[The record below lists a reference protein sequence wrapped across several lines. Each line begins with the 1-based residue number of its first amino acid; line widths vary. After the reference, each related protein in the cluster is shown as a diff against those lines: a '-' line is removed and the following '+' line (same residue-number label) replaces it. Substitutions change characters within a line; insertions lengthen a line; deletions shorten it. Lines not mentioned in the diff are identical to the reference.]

1 MDEFAPIFEHGLTTE
16 VFIVSTLMLVPI
28 LAFWTLLASSGRVA
42 LKPLMLKAGMAFVA
56 LAIGATA
63 IQAWQG
69 QTRALASV
77 STIAE
82 GNMSDFIRE
91 LHNSPLAHGL
101 PVQTV
106 ENYN

>member
-1 MDEFAPIFEHGLTTE
+1 MDEFTPIFEHGLTTE
-16 VFIVSTLMLVPI
+16 VFIVSTLMLMPI
-28 LAFWTLLASSGRVA
+28 LAFWALLAGSGRVA
-42 LKPLMLKAGMAFVA
+42 LKPLMLKAGMAVVA

-63 IQAWQG
+63 IEAWQG
-69 QTRALASV
+69 QTHALAGI

-82 GNMSDFIRE
+82 GGMSSFIRE
-91 LHNSPLAHGL
+91 FHNSPFAHGL